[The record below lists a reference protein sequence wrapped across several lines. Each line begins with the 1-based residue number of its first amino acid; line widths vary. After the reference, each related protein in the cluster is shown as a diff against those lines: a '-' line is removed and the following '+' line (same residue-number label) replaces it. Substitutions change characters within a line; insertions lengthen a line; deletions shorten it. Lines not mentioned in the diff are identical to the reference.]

1 MSVGTVFF
9 PRETELNSH
18 LAWGE
23 WSGYHSAAVYADF
36 HDIEY
41 NAIRE
46 AAGVVDVSPLYKY
59 VVRGRDAGRLLD
71 RVMTRDISKLQVDQ
85 VYYTPWCDEDGKVID
100 DGTLTRLSEDSY
112 RLTAADPC
120 ERWFRMNATGLD
132 VDIEDISDQTAGLAL
147 QGRLSREVLEEASG
161 QDWTD
166 VRYFRRRRTQI
177 ADVDVDVTR
186 TGYTGDR
193 GYELW
198 MPVDGAIAV
207 WDSIFDV
214 GRRYGIHPVGIR
226 AMDVARVEAGLILIE
241 VEYSSSHRAIAQEQ
255 HYSPFELGLG
265 RLVDLSKAS
274 PFNGRRALLAEQA
287 SGGPAP
293 TPRRPGARMGGH
305 RRVVRQTR
313 PGAGGLTP
321 RASRPGARL
330 QGGQAGGA
338 RHEHHVGPDDQEDG
352 RLRLGRQA
360 VRGERHAPLGRMER
374 RGRARQGRRDGGPD
388 AVPRPRTQAHVDRP
402 ASLLGR
408 GPTDPDGAE
417 RAAKPSINSS
427 VTVTNPAIDEPKK
440 IRRQIAH
447 VIGRSDGGGG

>member
-1 MSVGTVFF
+1 VSVGTVFY
-9 PRETELNSH
+9 PRESDLNAH

-59 VVRGRDAGRLLD
+59 IVRGTDAGRLLD
-71 RVMTRDISKLQVDQ
+71 RVMTRDITRLQVDH
-85 VYYTPWCDEDGKVID
+85 VAYSPWCDEDGKVID
-100 DGTLTRLSEDSY
+100 DGTITRLSEDSY
-112 RLTAADPC
+112 RITAADPS

-132 VDIEDISDQTAGLAL
+132 VDVEDVSDQTAGLAL

-198 MPVDGAIAV
+198 MPVDGALQV
-207 WDSIFDV
+207 WDRIFDV
-214 GRRYGIHPVGIR
+214 GQRYGIHPVGIR

-265 RLVDLSKAS
+265 RLVDLQKSS
-274 PFNGRRALLAEQA
+274 PFNGKRALQAELAA
-287 SGGPAP
+287 GGP
-293 TPRRPGARMGGH
+293 PRRLVGLELEWAGIEGLFAKHDLAPAVSPMVHRDPVPVYKEGKQIGRATSITWGPTIKKMVGFGSVDKRFEQPG
-305 RRVVRQTR
+305 TR
-313 PGAGGLTP
+313 L
-321 RASRPGARL
+321 SV
-330 QGGQAGGA
+330 
-338 RHEHHVGPDDQEDG
+338 EWSVE
-352 RLRLGRQA
+352 
-360 VRGERHAPLGRMER
+360 GERGKVAATVVPMPFLDLER
-374 RGRARQGRRDGGPD
+374 
-388 AVPRPRTQAHVDRP
+388 
-402 ASLLGR
+402 
-408 GPTDPDGAE
+408 
-417 RAAKPSINSS
+417 K
-427 VTVTNPAIDEPKK
+427 
-440 IRRQIAH
+440 
-447 VIGRSDGGGG
+447 RS

>member
-1 MSVGTVFF
+1 VSVGTVFY
-9 PRETELNSH
+9 PRESDLNAH

-59 VVRGRDAGRLLD
+59 IVRGTDAGRLLD
-71 RVMTRDISKLQVDQ
+71 RVMTRDITRLQVDH
-85 VYYTPWCDEDGKVID
+85 VAYSPWCDEDGKVID
-100 DGTLTRLSEDSY
+100 DGTITRLSEDSY
-112 RLTAADPC
+112 RITAADPS

-132 VDIEDISDQTAGLAL
+132 VDVEDVSDQTAGLAL

-198 MPVDGAIAV
+198 MPVDGALQV
-207 WDSIFDV
+207 WDRIFDV
-214 GRRYGIHPVGIR
+214 GQRYGIHPVGIR

-265 RLVDLSKAS
+265 RLVDLQKSS
-274 PFNGRRALLAEQA
+274 PFNGKRALQAELAG
-287 SGGPAP
+287 GGP
-293 TPRRPGARMGGH
+293 PRRLVGLELEWAGIEGLFAKHDLAPAVSPMVHRDPVPVYKEGKQVGRATSITWGPTIKKMVGFGSVDKRFEQPG
-305 RRVVRQTR
+305 TR
-313 PGAGGLTP
+313 L
-321 RASRPGARL
+321 SV
-330 QGGQAGGA
+330 
-338 RHEHHVGPDDQEDG
+338 EWSVE
-352 RLRLGRQA
+352 
-360 VRGERHAPLGRMER
+360 GERGKVAATVVPMPFLDLER
-374 RGRARQGRRDGGPD
+374 
-388 AVPRPRTQAHVDRP
+388 
-402 ASLLGR
+402 
-408 GPTDPDGAE
+408 
-417 RAAKPSINSS
+417 K
-427 VTVTNPAIDEPKK
+427 
-440 IRRQIAH
+440 
-447 VIGRSDGGGG
+447 RS

>member
-1 MSVGTVFF
+1 MSVGTVFY
-9 PRETELNSH
+9 PRESDLNAH

-59 VVRGRDAGRLLD
+59 IVRGTDAGRLLD
-71 RVMTRDISKLQVDQ
+71 RVMTRDISRLQVDH
-85 VYYTPWCDEDGKVID
+85 VAYSPWCDEDGKVID
-100 DGTLTRLSEDSY
+100 DGTITRLSEDSY
-112 RLTAADPC
+112 RITAADPS

-132 VDIEDISDQTAGLAL
+132 VDVEDVSDQTAGLAL

-198 MPVDGAIAV
+198 IPVDGALQV
-207 WDSIFDV
+207 WDRIFDV
-214 GRRYGIHPVGIR
+214 GQRYGIQPVGIR

-241 VEYSSSHRAIAQEQ
+241 FEYSSSHRAIAQEQ

-265 RLVDLSKAS
+265 RLVDLQKAS
-274 PFNGRRALLAEQA
+274 PFNGKRALQAEQA
-287 SGGPAP
+287 AGGP
-293 TPRRPGARMGGH
+293 PRRLVGLELEWAGIEGLFAKHDLAPAVSPMVHRDPVPVYKEGKQVGRATSITWGPTIKKMVGFGSVDKRFEQPG
-305 RRVVRQTR
+305 TR
-313 PGAGGLTP
+313 L
-321 RASRPGARL
+321 SV
-330 QGGQAGGA
+330 
-338 RHEHHVGPDDQEDG
+338 EWSVE
-352 RLRLGRQA
+352 
-360 VRGERHAPLGRMER
+360 GERGKVAATVVPMPFLDLER
-374 RGRARQGRRDGGPD
+374 K
-388 AVPRPRTQAHVDRP
+388 RT
-402 ASLLGR
+402 
-408 GPTDPDGAE
+408 
-417 RAAKPSINSS
+417 
-427 VTVTNPAIDEPKK
+427 
-440 IRRQIAH
+440 
-447 VIGRSDGGGG
+447 